1 MKESMN
7 VAKSVAWN
15 LLSPEQQQY
24 WIAEFEKSKTQ
35 GLHIHCPDGATSK
48 DGPSAGVAITVCIY
62 SLFTK
67 RPIRHDIAMTGEIT
81 LRGNATEIGGLED
94 KILGGIKAGVKKFLY
109 PVGNKPEFDKFWE
122 KYGTKK
128 IVDGIEFVEMATV
141 QDTFAHVFVDSLA
154 QDSSAQDSSA

>member
-1 MKESMN
+1 M
-7 VAKSVAWN
+7 
-15 LLSPEQQQY
+15 L
-24 WIAEFEKSKTQ
+24 
-35 GLHIHCPDGATSK
+35 
-48 DGPSAGVAITVCIY
+48 
-62 SLFTK
+62 TK
-67 RPIRHDIAMTGEIT
+67 RPIRPDIAMTGEIT

-141 QDTFAHVFVDSLA
+141 QDTFAHVFADS
-154 QDSSAQDSSA
+154 Q